1 MEITASSTGPAP
13 WHGVRTGLFHSN
25 SERNEMM
32 NMALKTGMLS
42 LFGFAAMQGAHAQQG
57 GRITFQGIITS
68 VTCMVAT
75 ADRDKLVP
83 MGLVDAHEFRKP
95 GDARGRQGFSLRLE
109 GCPDATDGQ
118 PRRASVRF
126 SGLDI
131 NAQTSHLNLLQA
143 GQGRAASGVEV
154 RILNASG
161 EKVLLAS
168 GPADQRSTSI
178 ALRGDRNR
186 LDFSA
191 DYVAVTLPVTSGQAD
206 AAVNFEISYP

>member
-1 MEITASSTGPAP
+1 
-13 WHGVRTGLFHSN
+13 
-25 SERNEMM
+25 MM

-42 LFGFAAMQGAHAQQG
+42 LCGFAAMQGAHAQQG
-57 GRITFQGIITS
+57 GRITFQGVITS
-68 VTCMVAT
+68 TTCMLAT
-75 ADRDKLVP
+75 ADRDKQVP
-83 MGLVDAHEFRKP
+83 MGVVDTHEFRKP
-95 GDARGRQGFSLRLE
+95 GDVRGRQNFSLRLE

-131 NAQTSHLNLLQA
+131 NAHSNHLNLLQS
-143 GQGRAASGVEV
+143 GQGHTATGVEV

-168 GPADQRSTSI
+168 GPTDQRSTSI
-178 ALRGDRNR
+178 ALRGGRNR

-191 DYVAVTLPVTSGQAD
+191 DYVAVTLPVTSGRAD